1 MTKQSKSS
9 KNIENKVV
17 GSETDKKVLDKRKEV
32 MAGLESKLHHYI
44 ILGQLDDR
52 IVYRTTVA
60 WATNKKQ
67 ASRYETIDAVKKELA
82 KLSESQIKHIK
93 VFEVTYTEIDI
104 SNEKEFKQE
113 SCENDAVEYNKEP
126 ENTEGR
132 TGKLYWFETIGPV
145 SVNNMGSG
153 DNFVGYC
160 DYPIDIMHTESA
172 QQLMT
177 EEVKKWNK
185 TGAGVSI
192 YYVRVNGPYPDG
204 SYVLDYGSHSRF
216 FKITRA

>member
-9 KNIENKVV
+9 KNTEDIENI
-17 GSETDKKVLDKRKEV
+17 ETGKKDLDKRKEV
-32 MAGLESKLHHYI
+32 MTGLDSKLHHYI
-44 ILGQLDDR
+44 ILGQLDNR
-52 IVYRTTVA
+52 VVYRTTVA

-67 ASRYETIDAVKKELA
+67 ASRYESIEAVKKELD
-82 KLSESQIKHIK
+82 KLSESQVKHIK
-93 VFEVTYTEIDI
+93 VFEVTYNEIDL
-104 SNEKEFKQE
+104 SNVK
-113 SCENDAVEYNKEP
+113 NNKEP

-145 SVNNMGSG
+145 SVSNMGSG

-160 DYPIDIMHTESA
+160 DYPTDIMHTESA

-185 TGAGVSI
+185 SGAGVSI
-192 YYVRVNGPYPDG
+192 YYIRVNGPYPDG

>member
-9 KNIENKVV
+9 KNTENIET
-17 GSETDKKVLDKRKEV
+17 SKKDSDKRKEV
-32 MAGLESKLHHYI
+32 MTGLDAKLHHYI
-44 ILGQLDDR
+44 ILGQLDNR
-52 IVYRTTVA
+52 VVYRTTVA

-67 ASRYETIDAVKKELA
+67 ASRYESIEAVKKELD
-82 KLSESQIKHIK
+82 KLSESQVKHIK
-93 VFEVTYTEIDI
+93 VFEVAYTEIDL
-104 SNEKEFKQE
+104 SNVK
-113 SCENDAVEYNKEP
+113 NNKEP
-126 ENTEGR
+126 ENTDGR

-160 DYPIDIMHTESA
+160 DYPTDIMHTESA

-185 TGAGVSI
+185 SGAGVSI
-192 YYVRVNGPYPDG
+192 YYIRVNGPYPDG

>member
-9 KNIENKVV
+9 KNTENIET
-17 GSETDKKVLDKRKEV
+17 SKKDSDKRKEV
-32 MAGLESKLHHYI
+32 MTGLDSKLHHYI

-52 IVYRTTVA
+52 VVYRTTVA

-67 ASRYETIDAVKKELA
+67 ASRYENIEAVKKELD
-82 KLSESQIKHIK
+82 KLSESQVKHIK
-93 VFEVTYTEIDI
+93 VFEVAYTEIDL
-104 SNEKEFKQE
+104 SNVK
-113 SCENDAVEYNKEP
+113 NNKEP

-160 DYPIDIMHTESA
+160 DYPTDIMHTESA

-185 TGAGVSI
+185 SGAGVSI
-192 YYVRVNGPYPDG
+192 YYIRVNGPYPDG

>member
-9 KNIENKVV
+9 KNTEVIET
-17 GSETDKKVLDKRKEV
+17 GKKDSDKRKEV
-32 MAGLESKLHHYI
+32 MTDLDSKLHHYI
-44 ILGQLDDR
+44 ILGQLDNR
-52 IVYRTTVA
+52 VVYRTTVA

-67 ASRYETIDAVKKELA
+67 ASRYESIEAVKKELD
-82 KLSESQIKHIK
+82 KLSESQVKHIK
-93 VFEVTYTEIDI
+93 VFEVTYTEIDL
-104 SNEKEFKQE
+104 SNVK
-113 SCENDAVEYNKEP
+113 NNKEP

-132 TGKLYWFETIGPV
+132 TGKLYWFENIGSV
-145 SVNNMGSG
+145 SVNNMGSD

-160 DYPIDIMHTESA
+160 DYPTDIMHTESA

-185 TGAGVSI
+185 SGAGVSI
-192 YYVRVNGPYPDG
+192 YYIRVNGPYPDG

>member
-9 KNIENKVV
+9 KNTENIETSKKD
-17 GSETDKKVLDKRKEV
+17 SDKIKEV
-32 MAGLESKLHHYI
+32 MTGLDSKLHHYI
-44 ILGQLDDR
+44 ILGQLDNR
-52 IVYRTTVA
+52 VVYRTTVA

-67 ASRYETIDAVKKELA
+67 ASRYESMEAVKKELV
-82 KLSESQIKHIK
+82 KLSESQVKHIK
-93 VFEVTYTEIDI
+93 VFEVAYTEIDL
-104 SNEKEFKQE
+104 SNVK
-113 SCENDAVEYNKEP
+113 NNKEP
-126 ENTEGR
+126 ENKDGR

-160 DYPIDIMHTESA
+160 DYPTDIMHTESA

-185 TGAGVSI
+185 SGAGVSI
-192 YYVRVNGPYPDG
+192 YYIRVNGPYLDG
-204 SYVLDYGSHSRF
+204 SYILDYGSHSRF

>member
-9 KNIENKVV
+9 KNTENIET
-17 GSETDKKVLDKRKEV
+17 GKKDSDKRKEV
-32 MAGLESKLHHYI
+32 MTDLDSKLHHYI
-44 ILGQLDDR
+44 ILGQLDNR
-52 IVYRTTVA
+52 VVYRTTVA

-67 ASRYETIDAVKKELA
+67 ASRYESIEAVKKELD
-82 KLSESQIKHIK
+82 KLSESQVKHIK
-93 VFEVTYTEIDI
+93 VFEVTYTEIDL
-104 SNEKEFKQE
+104 SNVK
-113 SCENDAVEYNKEP
+113 NNKEP

-145 SVNNMGSG
+145 SVNNMGSD

-160 DYPIDIMHTESA
+160 DYPTDIIHTESA

-185 TGAGVSI
+185 SGAGVSI
-192 YYVRVNGPYPDG
+192 YYIRVNGPYPDG

>member
-9 KNIENKVV
+9 KNTENIET
-17 GSETDKKVLDKRKEV
+17 SKKDSDKRKEV
-32 MAGLESKLHHYI
+32 MTGLDAKLHHYI
-44 ILGQLDDR
+44 ILGQLDNR
-52 IVYRTTVA
+52 VVYRTTVA

-67 ASRYETIDAVKKELA
+67 ASRYESIEAVKKELD
-82 KLSESQIKHIK
+82 KLSESQVKHIK
-93 VFEVTYTEIDI
+93 VFEVTYTEIDL
-104 SNEKEFKQE
+104 SNVK
-113 SCENDAVEYNKEP
+113 NNKEP
-126 ENTEGR
+126 ENTDGR

-160 DYPIDIMHTESA
+160 DYPTDIMHTESA

-185 TGAGVSI
+185 SGAGVSI
-192 YYVRVNGPYPDG
+192 YYIRVNGPYPDG
-204 SYVLDYGSHSRF
+204 SYILDYGSHSRF

>member
-9 KNIENKVV
+9 KNTENIET
-17 GSETDKKVLDKRKEV
+17 GKKDSDKRKEV
-32 MAGLESKLHHYI
+32 MTGLDSKLHHYI
-44 ILGQLDDR
+44 ILGQLDNR
-52 IVYRTTVA
+52 VVYRTTVA

-67 ASRYETIDAVKKELA
+67 ASRYESIEAVKKELD
-82 KLSESQIKHIK
+82 KLSESQVKHIK
-93 VFEVTYTEIDI
+93 VFEVTYTEIDL
-104 SNEKEFKQE
+104 SNVK
-113 SCENDAVEYNKEP
+113 NNKEP

-132 TGKLYWFETIGPV
+132 TGKLYWFENIGSV
-145 SVNNMGSG
+145 SVNNMGSD

-160 DYPIDIMHTESA
+160 DYPTDIMHTESA

-185 TGAGVSI
+185 SGAGVSI
-192 YYVRVNGPYPDG
+192 YYIRVNGPYPDG

>member
-9 KNIENKVV
+9 KNTENIET
-17 GSETDKKVLDKRKEV
+17 GKKDSDKRKEV
-32 MAGLESKLHHYI
+32 MTGLDSKLHHYI
-44 ILGQLDDR
+44 ILGQLDNR
-52 IVYRTTVA
+52 VVYRTTVA

-67 ASRYETIDAVKKELA
+67 ASRYENIEAVKKELD
-82 KLSESQIKHIK
+82 KLSESQVKHIK
-93 VFEVTYTEIDI
+93 VFEVAYTEIDL
-104 SNEKEFKQE
+104 SNVK
-113 SCENDAVEYNKEP
+113 NNKEP

-160 DYPIDIMHTESA
+160 DYPTDIMHTESA

-185 TGAGVSI
+185 SGAGVSI
-192 YYVRVNGPYPDG
+192 YYIRVNGPYPDG

>member
-9 KNIENKVV
+9 KNTENIET
-17 GSETDKKVLDKRKEV
+17 GKKDSDKRKEV
-32 MAGLESKLHHYI
+32 MAGLDSKLHHYI
-44 ILGQLDDR
+44 ILGQLDNR
-52 IVYRTTVA
+52 VVYRTTVA

-67 ASRYETIDAVKKELA
+67 ASRYESIEAVKKELD
-82 KLSESQIKHIK
+82 KLSESQVKHIK
-93 VFEVTYTEIDI
+93 VFEVAYTEIDL
-104 SNEKEFKQE
+104 SNVKT
-113 SCENDAVEYNKEP
+113 NKEP

-145 SVNNMGSG
+145 SVNNMGSD

-160 DYPIDIMHTESA
+160 DYPTDIMHTESA

-185 TGAGVSI
+185 SGAGVSI
-192 YYVRVNGPYPDG
+192 YYIRVNGPYPDG
-204 SYVLDYGSHSRF
+204 SYILDYGSHSRF

>member
-1 MTKQSKSS
+1 MVTNMTKQSKSS
-9 KNIENKVV
+9 KNTENIET
-17 GSETDKKVLDKRKEV
+17 SKKDSDKRKEV
-32 MAGLESKLHHYI
+32 MTGLDSKLHHYI

-52 IVYRTTVA
+52 VVYRTTVA

-67 ASRYETIDAVKKELA
+67 ASRYENIEAVKKELD
-82 KLSESQIKHIK
+82 KLSESQVKHIK
-93 VFEVTYTEIDI
+93 VFEVAYTEIDL
-104 SNEKEFKQE
+104 SNVK
-113 SCENDAVEYNKEP
+113 NNKEP

-160 DYPIDIMHTESA
+160 DYPTDIMHTESA

-185 TGAGVSI
+185 SGAGVSI
-192 YYVRVNGPYPDG
+192 YYIRVNGPYPDG

>member
-9 KNIENKVV
+9 KNIEVV
-17 GSETDKKVLDKRKEV
+17 GSEKSKKASDKRKEV
-32 MAGLESKLHHYI
+32 MAGLDSKLHHYI

-52 IVYRTTVA
+52 VVYRTTVA

-67 ASRYETIDAVKKELA
+67 ASRYESIEAVKKELD
-82 KLSESQIKHIK
+82 KLSESQVKHIK
-93 VFEVTYTEIDI
+93 VFEVAYTEIDI
-104 SNEKEFKQE
+104 NSEKWSKQPA
-113 SCENDAVEYNKEP
+113 CENSIDENNKEP
-126 ENTEGR
+126 ENIEGR

-185 TGAGVSI
+185 AGAGVSI

-204 SYVLDYGSHSRF
+204 SYILDYGSHSRF

>member
-9 KNIENKVV
+9 KNTENIET
-17 GSETDKKVLDKRKEV
+17 SKKDSDKRKEV
-32 MAGLESKLHHYI
+32 MTGLDAKLHHYI
-44 ILGQLDDR
+44 ILGQLDNR
-52 IVYRTTVA
+52 VVYRTTVA

-67 ASRYETIDAVKKELA
+67 ASRYDSIEAVKKELD
-82 KLSESQIKHIK
+82 KLSESQVKHIK
-93 VFEVTYTEIDI
+93 VFEVAYTEIDL
-104 SNEKEFKQE
+104 SNVK
-113 SCENDAVEYNKEP
+113 NNKEP
-126 ENTEGR
+126 ENTDGR

-160 DYPIDIMHTESA
+160 DYPTDIMHTESA

-185 TGAGVSI
+185 SGAGVSI
-192 YYVRVNGPYPDG
+192 YYIRVNGPYPDG

>member
-9 KNIENKVV
+9 KNTENIEI
-17 GSETDKKVLDKRKEV
+17 SKKDSDKRKEV
-32 MAGLESKLHHYI
+32 MAGLDAKLHHYI
-44 ILGQLDDR
+44 ILGQLDNR
-52 IVYRTTVA
+52 VVYRTTVA

-67 ASRYETIDAVKKELA
+67 ASRYENIEAVKKELD
-82 KLSESQIKHIK
+82 KLSESQVKHIK
-93 VFEVTYTEIDI
+93 VFEVAYTEIDL
-104 SNEKEFKQE
+104 SNVK
-113 SCENDAVEYNKEP
+113 NNKEP

-160 DYPIDIMHTESA
+160 DYPTDIMHTESA

-185 TGAGVSI
+185 SGAGVSI
-192 YYVRVNGPYPDG
+192 YYIRVNGPYPDG

>member
-9 KNIENKVV
+9 KNTENIET
-17 GSETDKKVLDKRKEV
+17 SKKDLDKRKEV
-32 MAGLESKLHHYI
+32 MTGLASKLHHYI
-44 ILGQLDDR
+44 ILGQLDNR
-52 IVYRTTVA
+52 VVYRTTVA

-67 ASRYETIDAVKKELA
+67 ASRYENIEAVKKELD
-82 KLSESQIKHIK
+82 KLSESQVKHIK
-93 VFEVTYTEIDI
+93 VFEVAYTEIDL
-104 SNEKEFKQE
+104 SNVK
-113 SCENDAVEYNKEP
+113 NNKEP

-160 DYPIDIMHTESA
+160 DYPTDIMHTESA

-185 TGAGVSI
+185 SGAGVSI
-192 YYVRVNGPYPDG
+192 YYIRVNGPYPDG

>member
-9 KNIENKVV
+9 KNTENIET
-17 GSETDKKVLDKRKEV
+17 GKKDSDNRKEV
-32 MAGLESKLHHYI
+32 MADLDSKLHHYI
-44 ILGQLDDR
+44 ILGQLDNR
-52 IVYRTTVA
+52 VVYRTTVA

-67 ASRYETIDAVKKELA
+67 ASRYENIEAVKKELD
-82 KLSESQIKHIK
+82 KLSESQVKHIK
-93 VFEVTYTEIDI
+93 VFEVAYTEIDL
-104 SNEKEFKQE
+104 SNVK
-113 SCENDAVEYNKEP
+113 NNKEP

-132 TGKLYWFETIGPV
+132 TGKLYWFENIGSV
-145 SVNNMGSG
+145 SVNNMGSN

-160 DYPIDIMHTESA
+160 DYPTDIMHTESA

-185 TGAGVSI
+185 SGAGVSI
-192 YYVRVNGPYPDG
+192 YYIRVNGPYPDG
-204 SYVLDYGSHSRF
+204 SYILDYGSHSRF

>member
-9 KNIENKVV
+9 KNTENIET
-17 GSETDKKVLDKRKEV
+17 SKKDSDKRKEV
-32 MAGLESKLHHYI
+32 MTGLDAKLHHYI
-44 ILGQLDDR
+44 ILGQLDNR
-52 IVYRTTVA
+52 VVYRTTVA

-67 ASRYETIDAVKKELA
+67 ASRYDSIEAVKKELD
-82 KLSESQIKHIK
+82 KLSESQVKHIK
-93 VFEVTYTEIDI
+93 VFEVTYTEIDL
-104 SNEKEFKQE
+104 SNVK
-113 SCENDAVEYNKEP
+113 NNKEP

-160 DYPIDIMHTESA
+160 DYPTDIMHTESA

-185 TGAGVSI
+185 SGAGVSI
-192 YYVRVNGPYPDG
+192 YYIRVNGPYPDG
-204 SYVLDYGSHSRF
+204 SYILDYGSHSRF

>member
-9 KNIENKVV
+9 KNTENIET
-17 GSETDKKVLDKRKEV
+17 SKKDSDKRKEV
-32 MAGLESKLHHYI
+32 MAGLDSKLHHYI
-44 ILGQLDDR
+44 ILGQLDNR
-52 IVYRTTVA
+52 VVYRTTVA

-67 ASRYETIDAVKKELA
+67 ASRYESIEAVKKELD
-82 KLSESQIKHIK
+82 KLSESQVKHIK
-93 VFEVTYTEIDI
+93 VFEVAYTEIDL
-104 SNEKEFKQE
+104 SNVK
-113 SCENDAVEYNKEP
+113 NNKEP
-126 ENTEGR
+126 ENTDGR

-160 DYPIDIMHTESA
+160 DYPTDIMHTESA

-185 TGAGVSI
+185 SGAGVSI
-192 YYVRVNGPYPDG
+192 YYIRVNGPYPDG

>member
-9 KNIENKVV
+9 KNTENIET
-17 GSETDKKVLDKRKEV
+17 SKKDSDKRKEV
-32 MAGLESKLHHYI
+32 MTGLDSKLHHYI
-44 ILGQLDDR
+44 ILGQLDNR
-52 IVYRTTVA
+52 VVYRTTVA

-67 ASRYETIDAVKKELA
+67 ASRYESIEAVKKELD
-82 KLSESQIKHIK
+82 KLSESQVKHIK
-93 VFEVTYTEIDI
+93 VFEVAYTEIDL
-104 SNEKEFKQE
+104 SNVK
-113 SCENDAVEYNKEP
+113 NNKEP

-132 TGKLYWFETIGPV
+132 TGKLYWFETIGSV
-145 SVNNMGSG
+145 SVNNMGFG

-160 DYPIDIMHTESA
+160 DYPTDIMHTESA

-185 TGAGVSI
+185 SGAGVSI
-192 YYVRVNGPYPDG
+192 YYIRVNGPYPDG

>member
-9 KNIENKVV
+9 KNTENIET
-17 GSETDKKVLDKRKEV
+17 GKKDSDKRKEV
-32 MAGLESKLHHYI
+32 MTGLDSKLHHYI
-44 ILGQLDDR
+44 ILGQLDNR
-52 IVYRTTVA
+52 VVYRTTVA

-67 ASRYETIDAVKKELA
+67 ASRYENIEAVKKELD
-82 KLSESQIKHIK
+82 KLSESQVNHIK
-93 VFEVTYTEIDI
+93 VFEVAYTEIDL
-104 SNEKEFKQE
+104 SNVK
-113 SCENDAVEYNKEP
+113 NNKEP

-145 SVNNMGSG
+145 SVNNMGSD

-160 DYPIDIMHTESA
+160 DYPTDIMHTESA

-185 TGAGVSI
+185 SGAGVSI
-192 YYVRVNGPYPDG
+192 YYIRVNGPYPDG
-204 SYVLDYGSHSRF
+204 SYILDYGSHSRF
-216 FKITRA
+216 FKITRV

>member
-9 KNIENKVV
+9 KNTENIETSKKD
-17 GSETDKKVLDKRKEV
+17 SDKIKEV
-32 MAGLESKLHHYI
+32 MTGLDAKLHHYI
-44 ILGQLDDR
+44 ILGQLDNR
-52 IVYRTTVA
+52 VVYRTTVA

-67 ASRYETIDAVKKELA
+67 ASRYENIEAVKKELD
-82 KLSESQIKHIK
+82 KLSESQVKHIK
-93 VFEVTYTEIDI
+93 VFEVTYTEIDL
-104 SNEKEFKQE
+104 SNVK
-113 SCENDAVEYNKEP
+113 NNKEP
-126 ENTEGR
+126 ENTDGR

-145 SVNNMGSG
+145 SVNNMGSD

-160 DYPIDIMHTESA
+160 DYPTDIMHTESA

-185 TGAGVSI
+185 SGAGVSI
-192 YYVRVNGPYPDG
+192 YYIRVNGPYPDG
-204 SYVLDYGSHSRF
+204 SYILDYGSHSRF

>member
-9 KNIENKVV
+9 KNTENIET
-17 GSETDKKVLDKRKEV
+17 SKKDSDKRKEV
-32 MAGLESKLHHYI
+32 MTGLDAKLHHYI
-44 ILGQLDDR
+44 ILGQLDNR
-52 IVYRTTVA
+52 VVYRTTVA

-67 ASRYETIDAVKKELA
+67 ASRYESIEAVKKELD
-82 KLSESQIKHIK
+82 KLSESQVKHIK
-93 VFEVTYTEIDI
+93 VFEVTYTEIDL
-104 SNEKEFKQE
+104 SNVK
-113 SCENDAVEYNKEP
+113 NNKEP

-160 DYPIDIMHTESA
+160 DYPTDIMHTESA

-185 TGAGVSI
+185 SGAGVSI
-192 YYVRVNGPYPDG
+192 YYIRVNGPYPDG

>member
-1 MTKQSKSS
+1 M
-9 KNIENKVV
+9 
-17 GSETDKKVLDKRKEV
+17 
-32 MAGLESKLHHYI
+32 
-44 ILGQLDDR
+44 GQLDDR

-60 WATNKKQ
+60 WATNKRQ
-67 ASRYETIDAVKKELA
+67 ASRYESIEAVKKELD
-82 KLSESQIKHIK
+82 KLSESQVRHIK
-93 VFEVTYTEIDI
+93 VFEVAYTEIDVDNI
-104 SNEKEFKQE
+104 KDDKELVF
-113 SCENDAVEYNKEP
+113 ENDAAENNKEP
-126 ENTEGR
+126 ENTEGK

-145 SVNNMGSG
+145 SVNNMGCG

-204 SYVLDYGSHSRF
+204 SYILDYGSHSRF

>member
-9 KNIENKVV
+9 KNTENIET
-17 GSETDKKVLDKRKEV
+17 SKKDSDKRKEV
-32 MAGLESKLHHYI
+32 MTGLDAKLHHYI
-44 ILGQLDDR
+44 ILGQLDNR
-52 IVYRTTVA
+52 VVYRTTVA

-67 ASRYETIDAVKKELA
+67 ASRYESIEAVKKELD
-82 KLSESQIKHIK
+82 KLSESQVKHIK
-93 VFEVTYTEIDI
+93 VFEVTYTEIDL
-104 SNEKEFKQE
+104 SNVK
-113 SCENDAVEYNKEP
+113 NNKEP
-126 ENTEGR
+126 ENTDGR

-160 DYPIDIMHTESA
+160 DYPTDIMHTESA

-185 TGAGVSI
+185 SGAGVSI
-192 YYVRVNGPYPDG
+192 YYIRVNGPYPDG

>member
-9 KNIENKVV
+9 KNTENIET
-17 GSETDKKVLDKRKEV
+17 SKKDSNKRKEV
-32 MAGLESKLHHYI
+32 MTGLDSKLHHYI

-52 IVYRTTVA
+52 VVYRTTVA

-67 ASRYETIDAVKKELA
+67 ASRYESIEAVKKELD
-82 KLSESQIKHIK
+82 KLSESQVKHIK
-93 VFEVTYTEIDI
+93 VFEVTYTEIDL
-104 SNEKEFKQE
+104 SNVK
-113 SCENDAVEYNKEP
+113 NNKEP

-160 DYPIDIMHTESA
+160 DYPTDIMHTESA

-185 TGAGVSI
+185 SGAGVSI
-192 YYVRVNGPYPDG
+192 YYIRVNGPYPDG

>member
-1 MTKQSKSS
+1 MKQSKSS
-9 KNIENKVV
+9 KNTENIET
-17 GSETDKKVLDKRKEV
+17 GKKDSDKRKEV
-32 MAGLESKLHHYI
+32 MTGLDSKLHHYI

-52 IVYRTTVA
+52 VVYRTTVA

-67 ASRYETIDAVKKELA
+67 ASRYESIEAVKKELDR
-82 KLSESQIKHIK
+82 LSESQVKHIK
-93 VFEVTYTEIDI
+93 VFEVAYTEIDL
-104 SNEKEFKQE
+104 SNVK
-113 SCENDAVEYNKEP
+113 NNKEP

-160 DYPIDIMHTESA
+160 DYPTDIMHTESA

-185 TGAGVSI
+185 SGAGVSI
-192 YYVRVNGPYPDG
+192 YYIRVNGPYPDG
-204 SYVLDYGSHSRF
+204 SYILDYGSHSRF

>member
-1 MTKQSKSS
+1 MTKQSKNS
-9 KNIENKVV
+9 KNTENIET
-17 GSETDKKVLDKRKEV
+17 GKKDSDNRKEV
-32 MAGLESKLHHYI
+32 MADLDSKLHHYI
-44 ILGQLDDR
+44 ILGQLDNR
-52 IVYRTTVA
+52 VVYRTTVA

-67 ASRYETIDAVKKELA
+67 ASRYENIEAVKKELD
-82 KLSESQIKHIK
+82 KLSESQVKHIK
-93 VFEVTYTEIDI
+93 VFEVAYTEIGL
-104 SNEKEFKQE
+104 SNVK
-113 SCENDAVEYNKEP
+113 NNKEP

-145 SVNNMGSG
+145 SVNNMGSD

-160 DYPIDIMHTESA
+160 DYPTDIMHTESA

-185 TGAGVSI
+185 SGAGVSI
-192 YYVRVNGPYPDG
+192 YYIRVNGPYPDG

>member
-9 KNIENKVV
+9 KNTENIET
-17 GSETDKKVLDKRKEV
+17 SKKDSDKRKEV
-32 MAGLESKLHHYI
+32 MTGLDAKLHHYI
-44 ILGQLDDR
+44 ILGQLDNR
-52 IVYRTTVA
+52 VVYRTTVA

-67 ASRYETIDAVKKELA
+67 ASRYDSIEAVKKELD
-82 KLSESQIKHIK
+82 KLSESQVKHIK
-93 VFEVTYTEIDI
+93 VFEVTYTEIDL
-104 SNEKEFKQE
+104 SNVK
-113 SCENDAVEYNKEP
+113 NNKEP
-126 ENTEGR
+126 ENTDGR

-160 DYPIDIMHTESA
+160 DYPTDIMHTESA

-185 TGAGVSI
+185 SGAGVSI
-192 YYVRVNGPYPDG
+192 YYIRVNGPYPDG

>member
-1 MTKQSKSS
+1 MTKQSKSNKNS
-9 KNIENKVV
+9 KDVESKTNKKA
-17 GSETDKKVLDKRKEV
+17 SDKRKEV
-32 MAGLESKLHHYI
+32 MTGLESKLHHYI

-67 ASRYETIDAVKKELA
+67 ASRYESIDAVKKELD
-82 KLSESQIKHIK
+82 KLSESQVKHIK
-93 VFEVTYTEIDI
+93 VFEVAYTEIDI
-104 SNEKEFKQE
+104 DNIKADKEPVF
-113 SCENDAVEYNKEP
+113 ENDAVENSKEP
-126 ENTEGR
+126 VNTEGR

-145 SVNNMGSG
+145 SVNNMGCG

-204 SYVLDYGSHSRF
+204 SYILDYGSHSRF

>member
-9 KNIENKVV
+9 KNTENIET
-17 GSETDKKVLDKRKEV
+17 SKKDSDKRKEV
-32 MAGLESKLHHYI
+32 MTGLDAKLHHYI
-44 ILGQLDDR
+44 ILGQLDNR
-52 IVYRTTVA
+52 VVYRTTVA

-67 ASRYETIDAVKKELA
+67 ASRYESIEAVKKELD
-82 KLSESQIKHIK
+82 KLSESQVKHIK
-93 VFEVTYTEIDI
+93 VFEVTYTEIDL
-104 SNEKEFKQE
+104 SNVK
-113 SCENDAVEYNKEP
+113 NNKEP

-160 DYPIDIMHTESA
+160 DYPTDIMHTESA

-185 TGAGVSI
+185 SGAGVSI
-192 YYVRVNGPYPDG
+192 YYIRVNGPYPDG
-204 SYVLDYGSHSRF
+204 SYILDYGSHSRF

>member
-9 KNIENKVV
+9 KNTENIET
-17 GSETDKKVLDKRKEV
+17 SKKDSDKRKEV
-32 MAGLESKLHHYI
+32 MTGLDAKLHHYI
-44 ILGQLDDR
+44 ILGQLDNR
-52 IVYRTTVA
+52 VVYRTTVA

-67 ASRYETIDAVKKELA
+67 ASRYESIEAVKKELD
-82 KLSESQIKHIK
+82 KLSESQVKHIK
-93 VFEVTYTEIDI
+93 VFEVAYTEIDL
-104 SNEKEFKQE
+104 SNVK
-113 SCENDAVEYNKEP
+113 NNKEP
-126 ENTEGR
+126 ENTDGR

-145 SVNNMGSG
+145 SLNNMGSD

-160 DYPIDIMHTESA
+160 DYPTDIMHTESA

-185 TGAGVSI
+185 SGAGVSI
-192 YYVRVNGPYPDG
+192 YYIRVNGPYPDG
-204 SYVLDYGSHSRF
+204 SYILDYGSHSRF

>member
-9 KNIENKVV
+9 KNIENI
-17 GSETDKKVLDKRKEV
+17 ETSKKDSDKIKEV
-32 MAGLESKLHHYI
+32 MTGLDSKLHHYI
-44 ILGQLDDR
+44 ILGQLDNR
-52 IVYRTTVA
+52 VVYRTTVA

-67 ASRYETIDAVKKELA
+67 ASRYDNIEAVKKELD
-82 KLSESQIKHIK
+82 KLSESQVKHIK
-93 VFEVTYTEIDI
+93 VFEVTYTEIDL
-104 SNEKEFKQE
+104 SNVK
-113 SCENDAVEYNKEP
+113 NNKEP

-132 TGKLYWFETIGPV
+132 TGKLYWFENIGPV
-145 SVNNMGSG
+145 SVSNMGSD

-160 DYPIDIMHTESA
+160 DYPTDIMHTESA

-185 TGAGVSI
+185 SGAGVSI
-192 YYVRVNGPYPDG
+192 YYIRVNGPYPDG

>member
-9 KNIENKVV
+9 KNTENIET
-17 GSETDKKVLDKRKEV
+17 SKKDSDKRKEV
-32 MAGLESKLHHYI
+32 MAGLDSKLHHYI
-44 ILGQLDDR
+44 ILGQLDNR
-52 IVYRTTVA
+52 VVYRTTVA

-67 ASRYETIDAVKKELA
+67 ASRYESIEAVKKELD
-82 KLSESQIKHIK
+82 KLSESQVKHIK
-93 VFEVTYTEIDI
+93 VFEVAYTEIDL
-104 SNEKEFKQE
+104 SNVK
-113 SCENDAVEYNKEP
+113 NNKEP

-160 DYPIDIMHTESA
+160 DYPTDIMHTESA

-185 TGAGVSI
+185 SGAGVSI
-192 YYVRVNGPYPDG
+192 YYIRVNGPYPDG

>member
-9 KNIENKVV
+9 KNTENIET
-17 GSETDKKVLDKRKEV
+17 SKKDSDKRKEV
-32 MAGLESKLHHYI
+32 MTGLDAKLHHYI
-44 ILGQLDDR
+44 ILGQLDNR
-52 IVYRTTVA
+52 VVYRTTVA

-67 ASRYETIDAVKKELA
+67 ASRYESIEAVKKELD
-82 KLSESQIKHIK
+82 KLSESQVKHIK
-93 VFEVTYTEIDI
+93 VFEVAYTEIDL
-104 SNEKEFKQE
+104 SNVK
-113 SCENDAVEYNKEP
+113 NNKEP
-126 ENTEGR
+126 ENTDGR

-160 DYPIDIMHTESA
+160 DYPTDIMHTESA

-185 TGAGVSI
+185 SGAGVSI
-192 YYVRVNGPYPDG
+192 YYIRVNGPYPDG
-204 SYVLDYGSHSRF
+204 SYILDYGSHSRF

>member
-9 KNIENKVV
+9 KNTENIET
-17 GSETDKKVLDKRKEV
+17 SKKDSDKRKEV
-32 MAGLESKLHHYI
+32 MTGLDAKLHHYI
-44 ILGQLDDR
+44 ILGQLDNR
-52 IVYRTTVA
+52 VVYRTTVA

-67 ASRYETIDAVKKELA
+67 ASRYESIEAVKKELD
-82 KLSESQIKHIK
+82 KLSESQVKHIK
-93 VFEVTYTEIDI
+93 VFEVTYTEIDL
-104 SNEKEFKQE
+104 SNVKH
-113 SCENDAVEYNKEP
+113 NKEP

-145 SVNNMGSG
+145 SVNNMGSD

-160 DYPIDIMHTESA
+160 DYPTDIMHTESA

-185 TGAGVSI
+185 SGAGVSI
-192 YYVRVNGPYPDG
+192 YYIRVNGPYPDG
-204 SYVLDYGSHSRF
+204 SYILDYGSHSRF

>member
-9 KNIENKVV
+9 KNTENIET
-17 GSETDKKVLDKRKEV
+17 SKKDSDKRKEV
-32 MAGLESKLHHYI
+32 MAGLDSKLHHYI
-44 ILGQLDDR
+44 ILGQLDNR
-52 IVYRTTVA
+52 VVYRTTVA

-67 ASRYETIDAVKKELA
+67 ASRYENIEAVKKELD
-82 KLSESQIKHIK
+82 KLSESQVKHIK
-93 VFEVTYTEIDI
+93 VFEVTYTEIDL
-104 SNEKEFKQE
+104 SNVK
-113 SCENDAVEYNKEP
+113 NNKEP

-145 SVNNMGSG
+145 SVNNMGYD

-160 DYPIDIMHTESA
+160 DYPTDIMHTESA

-185 TGAGVSI
+185 SGAGVSI
-192 YYVRVNGPYPDG
+192 YYIRVNGPYPDG
-204 SYVLDYGSHSRF
+204 SYILDYGSHSRF